1 MGLYIIYIWGL
12 ARYGYSVV
20 PQTFFLFTFYV
31 CNGDSPV
38 LPKSCFFSFYLFSME
53 MCSVV
58 DKRKLLPCK
67 DNIFFPYCQIILV
80 KSVEGE
86 SI

>member
-1 MGLYIIYIWGL
+1 MDIVSF
-12 ARYGYSVV
+12 RRPFSYS
-20 PQTFFLFTFYV
+20 PFTFV
-31 CNGDSPV
+31 TGDSTV

-67 DNIFFPYCQIILV
+67 DNTFFPYCQIILV
-80 KSVEGE
+80 KSVVGE